1 MSRSNDGDK
10 PLRGS
15 RSRSPR
21 RQISRVAAAAA
32 VEAII
37 RSGCFSPADPDEGWF
52 DALERANIFLSLAQK
67 LVTEARESRRAAA
80 SAEATALDLV
90 VEARRLIEIV
100 AETRGGNGDGTP

>member
-1 MSRSNDGDK
+1 MHCVERRESQQVGVA
-10 PLRGS
+10 
-15 RSRSPR
+15 PR
-21 RQISRVAAAAA
+21 
-32 VEAII
+32 VEAIV
-37 RSGCFSPADPDEGWF
+37 RSGCFPPADPDEGWF
-52 DALERANIFLSLAQK
+52 DALERANLFLSLAQK